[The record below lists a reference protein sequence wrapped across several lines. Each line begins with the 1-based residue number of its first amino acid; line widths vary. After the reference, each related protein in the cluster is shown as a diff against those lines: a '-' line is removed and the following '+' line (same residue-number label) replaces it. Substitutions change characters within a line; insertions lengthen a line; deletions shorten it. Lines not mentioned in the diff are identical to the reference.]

1 MGRMRTAVSRVPRG
15 KSPGNALDPRY
26 SVPVLAKR
34 VRQLERAVSEL
45 LQERMAMCRLLIED
59 ASLDLLNGEFERR
72 KDIHNKRWREFKHS
86 RGDSLRDL
94 RGLLDNI
101 PVHDADGG

>member
-15 KSPGNALDPRY
+15 RSPGNALDPMY
-26 SVPVLAKR
+26 SGPVLAKR
-34 VRQLERAVSEL
+34 VKQLERAVSKL

-59 ASLDLLNGEFERR
+59 STIGLLHEELKRR
-72 KDIHNKRWREFKHS
+72 EDVHNRRWREFKTTS
-86 RGDSLRDL
+86 GDRLRDL